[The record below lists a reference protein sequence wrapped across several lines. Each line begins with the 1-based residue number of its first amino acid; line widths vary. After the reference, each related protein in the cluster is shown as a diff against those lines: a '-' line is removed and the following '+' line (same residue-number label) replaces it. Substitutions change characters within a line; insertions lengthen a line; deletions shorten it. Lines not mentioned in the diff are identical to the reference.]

1 MPDSASSMRRPR
13 GGATNHRGSETAGV
27 SALEFGD
34 RLMAAFEPARQLYA
48 GFGFTYCEPFGDY
61 MKDSNSVFMTM
72 EL

>member
-48 GFGFTYCEPFGDY
+48 ACGFTSCKPFGDY
-61 MKDSNSVFMTM
+61 VNDPNSVFMTM